1 MEQYFTLLLHSQLFK
16 GVRQE
21 EIRSIL
27 QCLGAAKRGYKKGE
41 YIYQI
46 GDTASSVALLLR
58 GEVHIQHEDYWG
70 NQTIISEITPG
81 VLFGETYALL
91 PNAPL
96 TVNALAVTDCTV
108 LFLKAFNII
117 SPCEQACGFHNI
129 LIRNLVTALAGK
141 NLMLTGKLEHMAQRS
156 TRNKLLSYLSLQSIK
171 AGSSSFEI
179 PFNRQQLADYL
190 AVDRSAMSNELG
202 KLRDE
207 GLLEFDKSHF
217 RLI

>member
-16 GVRQE
+16 GVQQE

-27 QCLGAAKRGYKKGE
+27 QCLGAVKRGYKKGE

-46 GDTASSVALLLR
+46 GDTASSVALLLK

-96 TVNALAVTDCTV
+96 TVNAFAVTDCTV

-117 SPCEQACGFHNI
+117 SPCEHACRFHNI

-141 NLMLTGKLEHMAQRS
+141 NLILTGKLEHMAQRS

-171 AGSSSFEI
+171 AGSPSFDI

>member
-1 MEQYFTLLLHSQLFK
+1 MEKYFSLILGSQLFR
-16 GVRQE
+16 GVNQE
-21 EIRSIL
+21 ELPQIL
-27 QCLGAAKRGYKKGE
+27 KCLGAVTREYKKGE
-41 YIYQI
+41 YVFRI
-46 GDTASSVALLLR
+46 GGSASSVALLLS

-81 VLFGETYALL
+81 VIFGETYALM
-91 PNAPL
+91 PNTPL
-96 TVNALAVTDCTV
+96 NVNAFAVSECRV
-108 LFLKAFNII
+108 LFLKAFNIV
-117 SPCEQACGFHNI
+117 SPCEKSCGFHTT

-171 AGSSSFEI
+171 SGSPVFEI

-190 AVDRSAMSNELG
+190 AVDRSAMSSELA

-207 GLLEFDKSHF
+207 GLLEFDKNHF